1 MADYSSLIASIEA
14 VIRQNGNNE
23 ITGPI
28 LQSVLK
34 SMLSAINST
43 KADIVDI
50 PTSLSQLMQTVN
62 YRTVSDAEK
71 VEWNAKTIA
80 AWGNVV
86 NPGGNPAVGNRIT
99 LSIKA
104 ATEDEPIS
112 YVLAL
117 ANHTHNVANLEG
129 LTELLMQYVETDD
142 LSFVSGTVGDGQ
154 VDVDSFYGIQLYD
167 ETRYFALRNHR
178 HSYNDLLDK
187 PSIPSIGN
195 AGNSGIPV
203 YSKDG
208 LIKIDHLAV
217 HPEFSDFVILPFL
230 FSDISYLLRRG
241 GQCNITASGVSWDNA
256 NLEQLFDSSPSYF
269 MMTRTTS
276 GNVTVT
282 IELILPEILR
292 YNNTLYIDFGSSAWM
307 ARTVAVQ
314 WGLGSYTGSASA
326 SELEVPFARFQIAAE
341 SVGIDRVRLTFTNW
355 MTQAETGSDQL
366 RIAEIGIL
374 NFNNLGLRATTMSRG
389 IDDQVWRSI
398 TPATG
403 DTYDLGA
410 SGKAWRNVWAKY
422 LTVTDALYIRN
433 IFSEGAFSLYTH
445 KSDLLYKSME
455 WDGDN
460 VYGRNLLPLQGSTYD
475 LGADGNGWN
484 NLYIAQALYLA
495 GKFFL
500 TQWTDDIV
508 INQYDGNTAPVKRL
522 RYVAAIVSGYAHL
535 FQDAAQNLLLTLGTE
550 NISYKDFRP
559 DSTSRKLGTSSNPWG
574 EVHGNKW
581 YPVQGDANTYVEWAN
596 GHFLFHGNVLVTGYL
611 GSGEMGV
618 ATGEQSMY
626 ASLIPM
632 LVTLVLGSSD
642 HRWLEGW
649 FNTLF
654 ANALGTSQRKVTT
667 AYIGTAYI
675 DTLSV
680 NDTAN
685 WNVSDV
691 LGAGVVSF
699 SSLGTTEDEI
709 NAIRSGN
716 VTKIYDDTEQKLYHV
731 VEVDGTDVEA
741 TNTVI
746 YFGRNLRL
754 TQLSS
759 STLRI
764 DEV

>member
-50 PTSLSQLMQTVN
+50 PTSLSQLLQTVN

-80 AWGNVV
+80 TWGNVV

-167 ETRYFALRNHR
+167 ETRYFALKNHR
-178 HSYNDLLDK
+178 HSYDDLLNK
-187 PSIPSIGN
+187 PAIPLLNERGDNGHPIYFDSAN
-195 AGNSGIPV
+195 RTWR
-203 YSKDG
+203 
-208 LIKIDHLAV
+208 IDHLAI
-217 HPEFSDFVILPFL
+217 HPENPYPVILPFL
-230 FSDISYLLRRG
+230 FSDISFLLERG
-241 GQCNITASGVSWDNA
+241 GQCNVSATGATWNDNDKW
-256 NLEQLFDSSPSYF
+256 QLFDSSPSYF
-269 MMTRTTS
+269 QFTKT
-276 GNVTVT
+276 GDATVT
-282 IELILPEILR
+282 IEVIFPIPLYWDNYI
-292 YNNTLYIDFGSSAWM
+292 YIDFGKPDWM
-307 ARTVAVQ
+307 AHVISVQ
-314 WGLGSYTGSASA
+314 WGHGSYTGGDSVSGLAVS
-326 SELEVPFARFQIAAE
+326 FARFKVDA
-341 SVGIDRVRLTFTNW
+341 SSTGFDRIKFVLTDW
-355 MTQAETGSDQL
+355 DYGM
-366 RIAEIGIL
+366 RISEIGVL
-374 NFNNLGLRATTMSRG
+374 NFNSSGLRATTMSRG
-389 IDDQVWRSI
+389 VNDPVWRSI

-410 SGKAWRNVWAKY
+410 SGKAWRNIWAQY
-422 LTVTDALYIRN
+422 LTVTEALYIRN

-445 KSDLLYKSME
+445 KSNLLYKSME

-460 VYGRNLLPLQGSTYD
+460 VYGRNLLPLQGSTYE
-475 LGADGNGWN
+475 LGSSGSQWN
-484 NLYIAQALYLA
+484 NLYLAQALFFA
-495 GKFFL
+495 GHYFL
-500 TQWTDDIV
+500 TQWSDDIV
-508 INQYDGNTAPVKRL
+508 FNQYDGNTAPVKRL
-522 RYVAAIVSGYAHL
+522 RYAAAIISDFAHI
-535 FQDAAQNLLLTLGTE
+535 FQDNANTFLLTLGTE

-581 YPVQGDANTYVEWAN
+581 YPVQGDTNTYVEWAN

-632 LVTLVLGSSD
+632 LATLVLGSSD
-642 HRWLEGW
+642 NRWAEGW
-649 FNTLF
+649 FQTLCANTL
-654 ANALGTSQRKVTT
+654 GTPQKKGTT
-667 AYIGTAYI
+667 AHIGTAYI
-675 DTLSV
+675 DVLSV

-699 SSLGTTEDEI
+699 SSLGTTEDEM

-716 VTKIYDDTEQKLYHV
+716 ITKIYDDSEQKLYHV
-731 VEVDGTDVEA
+731 VEVNGTDVEA